1 MKIQMRKIIKMM
13 KMKMSINILNPKNTI
28 LNMEINLIDMKI
40 KIKNQNMKIN
50 SMMSQRKMKTKNIIQ
65 KITEI
70 IKNLKS
76 Q

>member
-1 MKIQMRKIIKMM
+1 MRKIIKMM

>member
-1 MKIQMRKIIKMM
+1 MKIQIRKIIKMM

>member
-1 MKIQMRKIIKMM
+1 
-13 KMKMSINILNPKNTI
+13 MKMSINILNPKNTI
-28 LNMEINLIDMKI
+28 LNKEINLIDMKI

-50 SMMSQRKMKTKNIIQ
+50 TLMSQRKMKTKNIIQ